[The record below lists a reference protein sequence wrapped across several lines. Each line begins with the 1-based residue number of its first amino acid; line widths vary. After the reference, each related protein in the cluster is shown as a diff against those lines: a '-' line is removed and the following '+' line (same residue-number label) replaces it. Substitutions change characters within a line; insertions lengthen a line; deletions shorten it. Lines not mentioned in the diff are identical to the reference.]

1 MEDRKIDILGTTYTV
16 IDDNS
21 ILDDGYDGFA
31 HVYDKT
37 IKIRPIANMLNG
49 VIGMNDVEKRAYYR
63 EVLRHEL
70 LHCIFAE
77 TGVEKW
83 EDDEELVTYLSK
95 IYPKMQRIFG
105 ELGCAS

>member
-1 MEDRKIDILGTTYTV
+1 MWASAEFPKFFVWLGHPSQPLSYV
-16 IDDNS
+16 IS
-21 ILDDGYDGFA
+21 IS
-31 HVYDKT
+31 
-37 IKIRPIANMLNG
+37 ANMLNG

-83 EDDEELVTYLSK
+83 EEDEELVTYLSK
-95 IYPKMQRIFG
+95 IYPKMQRIFS